1 MIGGIILRRAKK
13 ALEMGIIN
21 KREYSTV
28 LKASSGRTT
37 NKNTASQNILLE
49 RIKQTEPGTTK
60 SNRKAALSTFTE
72 TMRTAQEQRIEG
84 VSEVEVRR
92 RILKTAQPTF
102 DAANKRLRRLSDI
115 ESKGIRLPSLVTLRQ
130 DMPSGYFSSAGKNV
144 DAIIDLY
151 RIAVRFM
158 EDPTSTIKG
167 ASKYIRQSMDSFGGS
182 ERQATQRRRLV
193 DDLLQDR
200 LDINYYSDFTM
211 WLSNNITAIEQFDEG
226 EVRRKVEEI
235 EEQKRKARE
244 EARRKASEKIG
255 EPKLSSSQLRKLLED

>member
-1 MIGGIILRRAKK
+1 MVGGTILRRAKK

-21 KREYSTV
+21 KREYSAV
-28 LKASSGRTT
+28 IKATSGRFS
-37 NKNTASQNILLE
+37 NSNTVTQNRILVQ
-49 RIKQTEPGTTK
+49 IKLVEHKSTK
-60 SNRKAALSTFTE
+60 SARHTIDMFAKTTRE
-72 TMRTAQEQRIEG
+72 TQMQRLDG
-84 VSEVEVRR
+84 ASEIEVRR
-92 RILKTAQPTF
+92 KILKTAQPTF

-115 ESKGIRLPSLVTLRQ
+115 EAKGIRLPSLETLRQ

-158 EDPTSTIKG
+158 EDPTSTLKG
-167 ASKYIRQSMDSFGGS
+167 ASKYIRQSMDSFGGT

-193 DDLLQDR
+193 DDLLYDR
-200 LDINYYSDFTM
+200 LDVNHYADFTM
-211 WLSNNITAIEQFDEG
+211 WLSNNVKAIEQFDEG

-235 EEQKRKARE
+235 EERKRQARE

-255 EPKLSSSQLRKLLED
+255 EPKLSSSRLRKLLED

>member
-13 ALEMGIIN
+13 ALETGIIN
-21 KREYSTV
+21 KREFNTV
-28 LKASSGRTT
+28 LKASSGRIT
-37 NKNTASQNILLE
+37 NLNTITQNLLLE
-49 RIKQTEPGTTK
+49 RIKQTEPGTTR
-60 SNRKAALSTFTE
+60 SNRKAALSEF
-72 TMRTAQEQRIEG
+72 AQTTREAQTQRLDG
-84 VSEVEVRR
+84 ASEIEVRR
-92 RILKTAQPTF
+92 KVLKHAQPTF

-115 ESKGIRLPSLVTLRQ
+115 EAKGIRLPSLVTLRQ
-130 DMPSGYFSSAGKNV
+130 DLPSGYFSSAGKDV

-158 EDPTSTIKG
+158 SDETSTLKG

-211 WLSNNITAIEQFDEG
+211 WLSNHVKAIEQFDEG
-226 EVRRKVEEI
+226 EVRRKVDEI
-235 EEQKRKARE
+235 EERKRKARE

-255 EPKLSSSQLRKLLED
+255 APKLSSSQLRKLLED

>member
-21 KREYSTV
+21 KREYNTV
-28 LKASSGRTT
+28 LKSSSGRIT
-37 NKNTASQNILLE
+37 NKNSASQNLLLE

-60 SNRKAALSTFTE
+60 SNRKAALSTFTQTTRE
-72 TMRTAQEQRIEG
+72 AQAQRLDG
-84 VSEVEVRR
+84 VSEIEVRR
-92 RILKTAQPTF
+92 KVLKTAQPTF
-102 DAANKRLRRLSDI
+102 DAANKRLRRLADI
-115 ESKGIRLPSLVTLRQ
+115 ESKGIRIPSLVTLRQ
-130 DMPSGYFSSAGKNV
+130 DLPSGYFSSAGKNV
-144 DAIIDLY
+144 DALINLY

-158 EDPTSTIKG
+158 EDPTSTLKG
-167 ASKYIRQSMDSFGGS
+167 AAKYIKQSMSSFGGT

-200 LDINYYSDFTM
+200 LDINYYADFTM
-211 WLSNNITAIEQFDEG
+211 WLSNNVNAIEQFDEG

-235 EEQKRKARE
+235 EERKRQARE

-255 EPKLSSSQLRKLLED
+255 EPKLSSSRLRKLLED

>member
-1 MIGGIILRRAKK
+1 MIGGIVLRRAKK

-21 KREYSTV
+21 KREYNTV
-28 LKASSGRTT
+28 LKASSGRIT

-49 RIKQTEPGTTK
+49 RIKQTEPGATK
-60 SNRKAALSTFTE
+60 SNRKAALSTF
-72 TMRTAQEQRIEG
+72 AQTTREAQMQRLDG
-84 VSEVEVRR
+84 VSEIEVRR
-92 RILKTAQPTF
+92 KVLKTAQPTF

-115 ESKGIRLPSLVTLRQ
+115 EAKGIRLPSLVALRRGI
-130 DMPSGYFSSAGKNV
+130 PSGYFSSAGKNV

-158 EDPTSTIKG
+158 DDPSSTLKG
-167 ASKYIRQSMDSFGGS
+167 ASKYIQQSMDSFGGT

-200 LDINYYSDFTM
+200 LDINHYADFTM
-211 WLSNNITAIEQFDEG
+211 WLSNNVKAIENFDEG

-235 EEQKRKARE
+235 EERKRQARE

-255 EPKLSSSQLRKLLED
+255 EPKLSSSRLRKLLED

>member
-1 MIGGIILRRAKK
+1 MIGGTILRRAKK

-21 KREYSTV
+21 KREYNV
-28 LKASSGRTT
+28 ILKASSGRISNSNTIEQNRVLVKIKVEQTSSSASTRGIFDIFAQTT
-37 NKNTASQNILLE
+37 REAK
-49 RIKQTEPGTTK
+49 
-60 SNRKAALSTFTE
+60 
-72 TMRTAQEQRIEG
+72 MQRLDG

-92 RILKTAQPTF
+92 KVLKTAQPTF

-115 ESKGIRLPSLVTLRQ
+115 EAKGIRLPSLATLRQ
-130 DMPSGYFSSAGKNV
+130 DMSSGYFSCAGKNV

-158 EDPTSTIKG
+158 EDPTSTLKG
-167 ASKYIRQSMDSFGGS
+167 ASKYISQSMESFGGS

-200 LDINYYSDFTM
+200 LDFNYYADFTM
-211 WLSNNITAIEQFDEG
+211 WLSNNVKAVEQFDEG

-235 EEQKRKARE
+235 EERKRQARE

>member
-1 MIGGIILRRAKK
+1 MIGGTILRRAKK

-21 KREYSTV
+21 KREYNTV

-37 NKNTASQNILLE
+37 NKNTVSQNRVLVK
-49 RIKQTEPGTTK
+49 IKLVEHSSSTSSRHTLDIFAKTT
-60 SNRKAALSTFTE
+60 RK
-72 TMRTAQEQRIEG
+72 AQEQRIEG
-84 VSEVEVRR
+84 VSEADVRR
-92 RILKTAQPTF
+92 QILKTAQPTF

-115 ESKGIRLPSLVTLRQ
+115 EAKGIRLPSLFTLRQ
-130 DMPSGYFSSAGKNV
+130 DLPSGYFSSAGKNV

-158 EDPTSTIKG
+158 EDPTSTLKG

-193 DDLLQDR
+193 DDLIQDR
-200 LDINYYSDFTM
+200 LDMNYYADFTM
-211 WLSNNITAIEQFDEG
+211 WLSNNVKAIEQFDEG

-235 EEQKRKARE
+235 EERKRQARE
-244 EARRKASEKIG
+244 EARRKASEKIV

>member
-1 MIGGIILRRAKK
+1 MIGRTILRRAKK

-21 KREYSTV
+21 KREYNTV
-28 LKASSGRTT
+28 LKASSGRIT
-37 NKNTASQNILLE
+37 NSNTVSQNRILVK
-49 RIKQTEPGTTK
+49 IKVEQTSSATT
-60 SNRKAALSTFTE
+60 RGIFD
-72 TMRTAQEQRIEG
+72 MFAQTTREAQMKRLDG
-84 VSEVEVRR
+84 VSEIEVRR
-92 RILKTAQPTF
+92 KVLKTAQPTF

-130 DMPSGYFSSAGKNV
+130 DIPSGYFSSAGKNV

-158 EDPTSTIKG
+158 EDPTSTLKG
-167 ASKYIRQSMDSFGGS
+167 ASKYISQSMDSFGGT

-200 LDINYYSDFTM
+200 LDINHYADFTM
-211 WLSNNITAIEQFDEG
+211 WLSNNIKAIEQFDEG

-235 EEQKRKARE
+235 EERKRQARE
-244 EARRKASEKIG
+244 DARRKASEKIG
-255 EPKLSSSQLRKLLED
+255 TPKLSSTQLRKLLED

>member
-28 LKASSGRTT
+28 LKASSGRIT
-37 NKNTASQNILLE
+37 NKNTVSQNRILVKIKIVE
-49 RIKQTEPGTTK
+49 RASSASSRLDVFAKTT
-60 SNRKAALSTFTE
+60 RD
-72 TMRTAQEQRIEG
+72 AQMQRLDG
-84 VSEVEVRR
+84 VSEIEVRR
-92 RILKTAQPTF
+92 KVLKAAQPTF

-130 DMPSGYFSSAGKNV
+130 DIPSGYFSSAGKNV

-158 EDPTSTIKG
+158 EDPTSTLKG
-167 ASKYIRQSMDSFGGS
+167 ASKYISQSMDSFGGT

-200 LDINYYSDFTM
+200 LDINHYADFTM
-211 WLSNNITAIEQFDEG
+211 WLSNNIKAIENFDEG

-235 EEQKRKARE
+235 EERKRQARE

-255 EPKLSSSQLRKLLED
+255 EPKLSSAQLRKLLED

>member
-1 MIGGIILRRAKK
+1 MIGGTILRRAKK

-21 KREYSTV
+21 KREYNTV
-28 LKASSGRTT
+28 LKATSGRLSNSNTVAQNRILVQIKIVE
-37 NKNTASQNILLE
+37 NKSPKSARNTIDIFA
-49 RIKQTEPGTTK
+49 K
-60 SNRKAALSTFTE
+60 
-72 TMRTAQEQRIEG
+72 TMREAQAQRSDG
-84 VSEVEVRR
+84 ASEIEVRR
-92 RILKTAQPTF
+92 KVLQTAQPTF

-115 ESKGIRLPSLVTLRQ
+115 EAKGIRLPSLATLRQ
-130 DMPSGYFSSAGKNV
+130 DMPSGTFSSAGKNV

-158 EDPTSTIKG
+158 TDDTSTLKG
-167 ASKYIRQSMDSFGGS
+167 ASKYISQSMQSFGGT

-200 LDINYYSDFTM
+200 LDINIYSDFTM
-211 WLSNNITAIEQFDEG
+211 WLSNSIKAIEQFDEG

-235 EEQKRKARE
+235 EERKRQARE